1 MSTCER
7 AKEFVHPQCAQ
18 PARLHTWQATNPRA
32 YANQDI
38 SEHGDPREGET
49 RRGLSESFLEAC
61 GRCRCLHERG
71 LLGLNAPPMSTNNPQ
86 GGKFEDLV
94 NGDLYFIALVFG
106 IGNDIITLDQT
117 PVMSVALQMTV
128 EPAKP
133 ARSQQQPFI
142 TLPQA
147 SLVGEV
153 LTPGNQSALQI
164 LESILMATPWPLP
177 TM

>member
-7 AKEFVHPQCAQ
+7 ANAFVHPQCAQ
-18 PARLHTWQATNPRA
+18 PARLHTWRATNPRA

-38 SEHGDPREGET
+38 SEHGDPHDGKT

-61 GRCRCLHERG
+61 GRRCCLHQRG
-71 LLGLNAPPMSTNNPQ
+71 LLGLNTPPTSTNNPQ

-94 NGDLYFIALVFG
+94 DGDLNFIALAFA

-117 PVMSVALQMTV
+117 TVMSVALRMTV

-147 SLVGEV
+147 SIVGEV
-153 LTPGNQSALQI
+153 LTPGNQSPLQI